1 MPSGSSQT
9 PEELILDVLRE
20 VLARQSRTLKPSEGS
35 PREPQSDQP
44 AKREDSLAG
53 RAAAAPQAAVAPPVK
68 AAAGQTHAPE
78 DSEGELAPLTPEEE
92 RELAEFREL
101 AAQPLSPSSLSRT
114 VRLLV
119 GALLLA
125 LVVINLPLFDGLA
138 LARALP
144 DRRAL
149 IIRDG
154 LVLKGS
160 GPEIYVLEDN
170 HKRWIS
176 SLAAFERLGYTW
188 EEVHLVEDAFLQQFP
203 EGRPLHVLLK
213 CEASPHIYR
222 IEREQK
228 RWIKDIPT
236 FLAEG
241 HVWEDVRFVS
251 CGELRGIPDG
261 PPIPL
266 DAGEPPQ
273 P

>member
-1 MPSGSSQT
+1 MASSSSQT
-9 PEELILDVLRE
+9 PEELILAVLRE
-20 VLARQSRTLKPSEGS
+20 VLARQATGLEQPEGA
-35 PREPQSDQP
+35 PQEPQPSSP
-44 AKREDSLAG
+44 AQQASHPATP
-53 RAAAAPQAAVAPPVK
+53 AAAAPLVEATAHHAASLPR
-68 AAAGQTHAPE
+68 APE
-78 DSEGELAPLTPEEE
+78 ELESDLAPLTPEEE

-114 VRLLV
+114 LRWLVGILLV
-119 GALLLA
+119 VFA
-125 LVVINLPLFDGLA
+125 VINLPLFNGLA

-160 GPEIYVLEDN
+160 GPEIYVVEDN

-188 EEVHLVEDAFLQQFP
+188 EDVHVVEDAFHQQFP
-203 EGRPLHVLLK
+203 EGRPLHILLK
-213 CEASPHIYR
+213 CEQSPHIYR

-261 PPIPL
+261 PPIPP
-266 DAGEPPQ
+266 DAGPPPQ